1 MKNLSIVCFLLLMCS
16 IGCTKNETGLN
27 ASTDATTLV
36 ENVNALAFDQDVE
49 DLLSDAFTLDASS
62 AKTDASSTKTD
73 TKFRDRYGRCAT
85 VSHDEENNIKT
96 IFFDT
101 DCSGLRGQSRTGTV
115 VITYSDEND
124 IIGSFRQT
132 TFDDF
137 YHNGIKIEG
146 VRRSEITDIDTNGNI
161 TRLSTLSDG
170 KMIYEDGTFSTKQ
183 KSFTSY
189 TVFDETDERES
200 TTLTGSASGVSSTGE
215 DYSLTID
222 VPVKFLYNCFS
233 SVRFHKR
240 GKIPV
245 EGLKTIVSGSET
257 KIIDYGDGTCDLLAV
272 VTSNG
277 VSETV
282 NLFRLKRGNRF
293 KKF

>member
-1 MKNLSIVCFLLLMCS
+1 MKNLSNVCFLLLMCT
-16 IGCTKNETGLN
+16 IGCTKNETALN

-36 ENVNALAFDQDVE
+36 ENVNALAYDQNIE
-49 DLLSDAFTLDASS
+49 DLLSDAFRLNASS
-62 AKTDASSTKTD
+62 AKTDASSTKTES
-73 TKFRDRYGRCAT
+73 KFRNRYGRCAT
-85 VSHDEENNIKT
+85 VTHDEENNVKT
-96 IFFDT
+96 IYFDN
-101 DCSGLRGQSRTGTV
+101 DCFGWRGQSRKGTI
-115 VITYSDEND
+115 VITYSEEQD
-124 IIGSFRQT
+124 ILGSFRQT
-132 TFDDF
+132 SFDDF

-146 VRRSEITDIDTNGNI
+146 VRRTEITAIDANGNI

-189 TVFDETDERES
+189 TVYDEDDERKS
-200 TTLTGSASGVSSTGE
+200 TTLIGSASGVSSMGE

-233 SVRFHKR
+233 TVRFHKR

-245 EGLKTIVSGSET
+245 EGVKTIVSGSET
-257 KIIDYGDGTCDLLAV
+257 KTIDYGDGTCDSTAV

-282 NLFRLKRGNRF
+282 DLYRLKRGNRF